1 MSRFR
6 TALIGAGFISSSHIE
21 ALRAAVPEAEI
32 TAIVDRN
39 QALAEAQARRWGIP
53 GTYADIEALIAAGV
67 ADVAHVMVPPDAHAP
82 VARRL
87 LEAGLHVF
95 LEKPMATALADCEAL
110 TALAAE
116 KGLVLGINQNFVFH
130 PTYRAARRIL
140 LDERRL
146 GPIRSLHVT
155 FNVPLRQ
162 LSAGQ
167 FGHWMFKKPANIL
180 LEQAVHPLSQ
190 MVDLLGAPTR
200 IEGRPETPLLLAP
213 GKPFHD
219 RWIADFDFGGTVG
232 QLYLA
237 FGQSFHA
244 WRFTALCDDG
254 LLVCDLSAGRVMV
267 QGRAQWPEFLDNLV
281 TGAGMAGRVA
291 SQSLGG
297 AMGYLTGLLKL
308 RPRSDG
314 FFVSMR
320 DSVAAFYR
328 GLDQKRAPLDGA
340 FGASLVRIC
349 ETLAAKAPAVE
360 AAPKAVPADAAAL
373 HGATAKPEL
382 VVFGGTGFIGTHLVE
397 QLVARGQ
404 PVRVVSRGADAGR
417 PPFDSP
423 LVEIMRGDVASRAD
437 VERAMAGMKQAV
449 NLAHGGGGA
458 DWAEIKRTMVDSA
471 TLVAECAL
479 AAGVERLVHVGSIAG
494 LYLGDGNEVVT
505 GSTPPDPQAESRA
518 LYARG
523 KAEADRALLAF
534 GREKGLGVVLLRPGL
549 VVGKGTAALHGGLGF
564 FNNEQ
569 HVIGWNGGL
578 NKLPFVL
585 VEDVADAILRALD
598 APAAEGKS
606 YNLVGDVRP
615 NAREFVSWLR
625 AATGRPLTF
634 HPQSVDWLYT
644 AELFKWGIKRGTGK
658 SVDLPSRRDLL
669 SRGLKAGFDCSD
681 AKRDLGWTPV
691 ADEAIF
697 IARAVDIH
705 RAPFARAG

>member
-6 TALIGAGFISSSHIE
+6 TALIGAGFISTSHIE
-21 ALRAAVPEAEI
+21 ALKAGVPDAEI

-39 QALAEAQARRWGIP
+39 SALAEAQARRWGIP
-53 GTYADIEALIAAGV
+53 RTFADIEELIAAGV
-67 ADVAHVMVPPDAHAP
+67 ADVAHVMVPPDAHAA

-87 LEAGLHVF
+87 LEAGLHVL
-95 LEKPMATALADCEAL
+95 LEKPMSTSVADCEAL

-116 KGLVLGINQNFVFH
+116 KGLILGVNQNFVFH

-155 FNVPLRQ
+155 FSVPLRQ

-167 FGHWMFKKPANIL
+167 FGHWMFKKPVNIL

-190 MVDLLGAPTR
+190 IVDLLGAPTR

-213 GKPFHD
+213 GKPFND
-219 RWIADFDFGGTVG
+219 RWIGDFGFGEAVG

-237 FGQSFHA
+237 FGQSYHA
-244 WRFTALCDDG
+244 WRFTAICDDG
-254 LLVCDLSAGRVMV
+254 LLVCDLSAGRIMI

-281 TGAGMAGRVA
+281 VGAGMAGHVA
-291 SQSLGG
+291 GQSIGG
-297 AMGYLTGLLKL
+297 ALGYLTGLLKI

-320 DSVAAFYR
+320 ESVAAFYR
-328 GLDQKRAPLDGA
+328 GLDEGKAQLDGG
-340 FGASLVRIC
+340 FGTSLVRIC
-349 ETLAAKAPAVE
+349 ETLAAKAPTTE
-360 AAPKAVPADAAAL
+360 PAPAPEPRAAAL
-373 HGATAKPEL
+373 AKPEL
-382 VVFGGTGFIGTHLVE
+382 VVFGGTGFIGSHLVE
-397 QLVARGQ
+397 RLVAEGR
-404 PVRVVSRGADAGR
+404 PVRVVSRGADSGR

-423 LVEIMRGDVASRAD
+423 LVEIMRGDVANRAD
-437 VERAMAGMKQAV
+437 VERAMAGMRQAV

-471 TLVAECAL
+471 VMAGECAR
-479 AAGVERLVHVGSIAG
+479 AAGIERLVHVGSIAG
-494 LYLGDGNEVVT
+494 LYLGDPAEIVT
-505 GSTPPDPQAESRA
+505 GATPPDPEAQSRA

-523 KAEADRALLAF
+523 KAEADRALAAF
-534 GREKGLGVVLLRPGL
+534 ARENGLDLVILRPGL

-564 FNNEQ
+564 ANNEQ
-569 HVIGWNGGL
+569 HVIGWNAGL

-585 VEDVADAILRALD
+585 VEDVADAILRALAAPD
-598 APAAEGKS
+598 AAGKS

-615 NAREFVSWLR
+615 TAREFVAQIG
-625 AATGRPLTF
+625 AATGRPLVF
-634 HPQSVDWLYT
+634 HPQSVDWLYA
-644 AELFKWGIKRGTGK
+644 AELFKWGLKRATGK
-658 SVDLPSRRDLL
+658 AVDMPSRRDLL
-669 SRGLKAGFDCSD
+669 SRGLRARFDCAD
-681 AKRDLGWTPV
+681 AKRDLGWQPV

-697 IARAVDIH
+697 ATQAVDIH
-705 RAPFARAG
+705 RVPFARAE